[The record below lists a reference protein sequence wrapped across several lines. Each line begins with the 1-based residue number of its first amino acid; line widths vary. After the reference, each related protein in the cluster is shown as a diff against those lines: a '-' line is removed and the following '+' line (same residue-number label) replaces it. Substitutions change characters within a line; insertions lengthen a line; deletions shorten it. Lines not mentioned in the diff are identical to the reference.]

1 MKREFISELF
11 KKFEDAC
18 YDFDGVEC
26 WSARELQDILGYT
39 QWRNFKNVI
48 DKAQKSCEQA
58 GEEAKN
64 HFAEFSKMVEI
75 GSGAQK
81 PVEDIALT
89 RYACY
94 LIAQN
99 GDATTK
105 SEIAFAQTYFAV
117 QTRKQEIIEK
127 RLLDVARV
135 TAREKLSQSEK
146 KLSGIIFERGVD
158 NKSFAIIR
166 SKGDQALFG
175 GRTTND
181 MKRILHVPANR
192 PLADFL
198 PTLTIKAKDFATELT
213 SHNVIDKDLKGD
225 GQITKEHIDNNLAVR
240 KMLQDRGVKPEQLPP
255 SEDIKKIERRLES
268 EEKQILKEVKKIQE
282 NYLLTV
288 KKILSFLYIFFLNVF
303 LSRIQKMFDFDF

>member
-1 MKREFISELF
+1 MKKEFIAELF
-11 KKFEDAC
+11 AKFEDAC
-18 YDFDGVEC
+18 YDYSGVEC
-26 WSARELQDILGYT
+26 WSARELQTILGYS
-39 QWRNFKNVI
+39 QWKNFRNVI

-58 GEEAKN
+58 GEDIKN
-64 HFAEFSKMVEI
+64 HFAEFGKMVDI

-81 PVEDIALT
+81 EIQDIALT

-105 SEIAFAQTYFAV
+105 TEIAFAQTYFAV

-135 TAREKLSQSEK
+135 TAREKLSQTEK
-146 KLSGIIFERGVD
+146 KLSGIIFERGID
-158 NKSFAIIR
+158 SKSFAIIR

-181 MKRILHVPANR
+181 MKRILQVPANR
-192 PLADFL
+192 SLADFL

-213 SHNVIDKDLKGD
+213 SHNIIDKNLKGD
-225 GQITKEHIDNNLAVR
+225 NQITKEHIENNVAVR
-240 KMLQDRGVKPEQLPP
+240 KMLHERGVKPEQLPP
-255 SEDIKKIERRLES
+255 AEDVKKLQRRLES
-268 EEKQILKEVKKIQE
+268 EDKKILKEVKKIQDS
-282 NYLLTV
+282 
-288 KKILSFLYIFFLNVF
+288 KGK
-303 LSRIQKMFDFDF
+303 